1 MAVKVKKIQNKSTTG
16 PAGGTLV
23 TDWLSGPSFNTS
35 NPPLNQ
41 TQTPTT
47 EVITGTPTTGTYGD
61 YNNLTESG
69 VGISGGSVQTNKKD
83 FSGSG
88 LRETDFQLSGGE
100 NIYGSVLDP
109 NSVVN
114 GNQSTIYGDALG
126 LQVQAPNVTELGGT
140 LNTGDKVSVT
150 GTSTSGGGTGTGGG
164 DNGEKV
170 EEEVIIDTNVSEGG
184 GNGEGG
190 GGRTPSIEKP
200 PKNPPREEEIE
211 VEEETPMTYAEWVE
225 YQKQL
230 EAEQRAEAERQAE
243 IYRER
248 AEADAQAAYLQNKA
262 TYGANAETMAQMGL
276 TGGGYSDY
284 LNSQA
289 YAQKR
294 ADMQTAQANEAALK
308 QQAQTTYAEGIRALD
323 KGWMEYNETQ
333 NASKKA
339 TYNQLLGYAMDA
351 ESGLT
356 EDVIRAMGKSA
367 GLTQDQ
373 IQEIIDTH
381 NTAVENAKNKET
393 EDEGKQQATYSD
405 KAYKGLLADV
415 QNPNT
420 YGNYTEAGIRS
431 LGKQWGWTED
441 QIQEAVDIWKSTK
454 DNAEIALDEEEFDY
468 ATDFSIDDVVNDIV
482 NDKYLDNGK
491 PVSMQAFEK
500 ILKLAQYNGA
510 KITDEE
516 ISGLVDLY
524 QTYLHYNDG
533 KMTFNDFLKEVNAY
547 KESRNATPETPT
559 EQEGEEQPTVTPPDE
574 GGQVETPKEEV
585 VEDRTAWDTVSN
597 AKEIASKYVKPEWI
611 RDTVV
616 SVTAPSYKSSDFGV
630 FFDTGKAGTLQE
642 EYVQAI
648 VDATKDTSDRGL
660 KEGDF
665 VQMNYGYVAGINDVG
680 YFLYLGNGVFIKI
693 PGQAANIK
701 IMQDGSLFTKDNIYI
716 PLGYKSDASGRIV
729 KSNSVSAS

>member
-1 MAVKVKKIQNKSTTG
+1 MAVKVKKIQNKSTAG

-23 TDWLSGPSFNTS
+23 TDWLSGPSFSTS

-41 TQTPTT
+41 TETPTT

-69 VGISGGSVQTNKKD
+69 VGISGGSVQTNNKD
-83 FSGSG
+83 FSGGG

-109 NSVVN
+109 NAVVN
-114 GNQSTIYGDALG
+114 GNQNTIYGDALG

-150 GTSTSGGGTGTGGG
+150 GTSTSGGGTGTGGSDG
-164 DNGEKV
+164 GEKV
-170 EEEVIIDTNVSEGG
+170 EEEVTVSTDVSEGG
-184 GNGEGG
+184 GNSEEGG
-190 GGRTPSIEKP
+190 GSRTPDREKP

-339 TYNQLLGYAMDA
+339 TYNQLLGYAMDST
-351 ESGLT
+351 SGLT

-367 GLTQDQ
+367 GLTDAE

-393 EDEGKQQATYSD
+393 EDEGKKQATYSD
-405 KAYKGLLADV
+405 NAYKGLLVDV

-420 YGNYTEAGIRS
+420 YGNYTEEGIRS

-441 QIQEAVDIWKSTK
+441 QIQEAVDIWKATK
-454 DNAEIALDEEEFDY
+454 DNAEIALDGEDFDY
-468 ATDFSIDDVVNDIV
+468 ATDFSIDKIIDDIV
-482 NDKYLDNGK
+482 NGGYIKDGK
-491 PVSMQAFEK
+491 PVASKRAFEEML
-500 ILKLAQYNGA
+500 INAQYNGA

-516 ISGLVDLY
+516 ISALVDLY
-524 QTYLHYNDG
+524 QVYLDYADDKLTYR
-533 KMTFNDFLKEVNAY
+533 DFLKEVNAY

-559 EQEGEEQPTVTPPDE
+559 EQEGEEQPTVTPPSE
-574 GGQVETPKEEV
+574 QNQT
-585 VEDRTAWDTVSN
+585 DTKVDLNAPATVDN
-597 AKEIASKYVKPEWI
+597 AKAQAEAYGVKADGI
-611 RDTVV
+611 TNTIDIYAKNF
-616 SVTAPSYKSSDFGV
+616 SVKDFGD
-630 FFDTGKAGTLQE
+630 FLSGADQTDYTNKIIADAKAGIIEKGEL
-642 EYVQAI
+642 VI
-648 VDATKDTSDRGL
+648 
-660 KEGDF
+660 
-665 VQMNYGYVAGINDVG
+665 MNYGASLTDMG
-680 YFLYLGNGVFIKI
+680 FCMYLGNGVFVKLTNNEARRYA
-693 PGQAANIK
+693 GK
-701 IMQDGSLFTKDNIYI
+701 GSYI
-716 PLGYKSDASGRIV
+716 SDATLQKMAYMPDGYLIGPFGGV
-729 KSNSVSAS
+729 VSTKF